1 MILSIMTIDQDIH
14 IPFITIVRAGAHT
27 DYGTITLLFQKDIG
41 GLEVQASR
49 TEWISAPIIE
59 GTILGNAYFLL
70 VSCHVTYTIES

>member
-1 MILSIMTIDQDIH
+1 MINEQSTH
-14 IPFITIVRAGAHT
+14 FPFFIIIVRAGAHT

-59 GTILGNAYFLL
+59 GTILGNNAFFFFIL
-70 VSCHVTYTIES
+70 SPS